1 MTLEEAAKNYTI
13 DIPTYSAF
21 KLGALW
27 MKDNLT
33 SPVSEDIIINSDNY
47 TVTFHGKRISLPKK
61 EFEVLRYLHK
71 HAGRIISKDELLEQ
85 LWSDVCVGDRTIDVH
100 IRKLRAKI
108 NIVPIKCVVKMGYMW
123 DK

>member
-1 MTLEEAAKNYTI
+1 MTLEEAAKNYTT
-13 DIPTYSAF
+13 DYATYSAF

-33 SPVSEDIIINSDNY
+33 PISEDIIINSDNY